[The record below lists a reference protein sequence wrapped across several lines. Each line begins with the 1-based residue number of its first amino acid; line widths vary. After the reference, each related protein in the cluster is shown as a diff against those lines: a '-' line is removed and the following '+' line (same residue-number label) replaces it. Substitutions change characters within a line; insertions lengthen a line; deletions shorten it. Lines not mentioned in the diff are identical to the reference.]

1 LVWNLPWSK
10 KSAKD
15 KLVML
20 RYKRLRILLRKVEV
34 QSLRKMSKAPY
45 GSRTGYVFL
54 RLIAFVRLLKR
65 RPMTRI
71 ILFIL
76 VVLRCIRI

>member
-1 LVWNLPWSK
+1 MWNLLWSK

-20 RYKRLRILLRKVEV
+20 KYKRLRIRLLKVEV
-34 QSLRKMSKAPY
+34 QNSRKMSKAPY

-54 RLIAFVRLLKR
+54 ILKAFVRL
-65 RPMTRI
+65 
-71 ILFIL
+71 F
-76 VVLRCIRI
+76 

>member
-1 LVWNLPWSK
+1 LRDSTWELLHTLKESPSSWNLPWSK
-10 KSAKD
+10 RFVKD

-54 RLIAFVRLLKR
+54 KLITFERLY
-65 RPMTRI
+65 
-71 ILFIL
+71 
-76 VVLRCIRI
+76 